1 MQIQTRHFGPVT
13 VEADDFVLFP
23 RGIVAF
29 EDCRHWVLLGDVE
42 NPTLAWLQSIS
53 RPEVALPVVSP
64 RRFVPGYAV
73 HLVRSQLA
81 PLEFSQF
88 DQIFVL
94 TVVSQSDGDFT
105 LNLKA
110 PLVINLDRRLGRQII
125 TTDDQ
130 PVALPLTVNV
140 TALLRKSA

>member
-1 MQIQTRHFGPVT
+1 MQIATRHFGPVT
-13 VEADDFVLFP
+13 VDADDIVLFP

-29 EDCRHWVLLGDVE
+29 EDCRHWVLLGDAE

-64 RRFVPGYAV
+64 RRFVPDYAV
-73 HLVRSQLA
+73 RLSRGQLA

-88 DQIFVL
+88 DQVFVL
-94 TVVSQSDGDFT
+94 TVVSQSDGDLT

-110 PLVINLDRRLGRQII
+110 PLIINLDRRLGRQII
-125 TTDDQ
+125 TSDEQ
-130 PVALPLTVNV
+130 PVALPLSI
-140 TALLRKSA
+140 APPAPLRKSA

>member
-1 MQIQTRHFGPVT
+1 MQIETRHFGPVK

-29 EDCRHWVLLGDVE
+29 EDCRHWVLLGDDE
-42 NPTLAWLQSIS
+42 NPTLAWLQSVS

-64 RRFVPGYAV
+64 RRFVPEYAV
-73 HLVRSQLA
+73 RLARGQLA

-88 DQIFVL
+88 DQVFVL
-94 TVVSQSDGDFT
+94 TIVSQSDGDFT

-110 PLVINLDRRLGRQII
+110 PLV
-125 TTDDQ
+125 
-130 PVALPLTVNV
+130 
-140 TALLRKSA
+140 

>member
-1 MQIQTRHFGPVT
+1 MQIETRHFGPVA

-29 EDCRHWVLLGDVE
+29 EDCRHWVLLGDDK
-42 NPTLAWLQSIS
+42 NPTLAWLQSVS

-64 RRFVPGYAV
+64 RRFVSGYSV
-73 HLVRSQLA
+73 HVARGQLA

-88 DQIFVL
+88 DQVFVL
-94 TVVSQSDGDFT
+94 AIISQSDGDLT
-105 LNLKA
+105 VNLKA

-125 TTDDQ
+125 TSDEQ
-130 PVALPLTVNV
+130 PVALALGTISRTV
-140 TALLRKSA
+140 LRKSA